1 MSEGDSDTRASGAVD
16 PGPTAANQPPP
27 GSPPQPAP
35 AAGYRPPPASAPPAS
50 GSLPAYGYRPSSGY
64 QPTHMGWATP
74 TPTPPTGRYPGV
86 GPRPGPPPVGPGFGV
101 GGGPGQQLRMPSG
114 LFPSGPPR
122 PAYREPFPIRGGAVA
137 LGIVGGGL
145 WMMLFG
151 LLASNTAGYAW
162 ISIVAGL
169 LAWAVALVLARI
181 GDRGAAVGLAM
192 SAAVALSI
200 AVIVIAVRWAAGDWP
215 LW

>member
-1 MSEGDSDTRASGAVD
+1 
-16 PGPTAANQPPP
+16 
-27 GSPPQPAP
+27 
-35 AAGYRPPPASAPPAS
+35 
-50 GSLPAYGYRPSSGY
+50 
-64 QPTHMGWATP
+64 
-74 TPTPPTGRYPGV
+74 
-86 GPRPGPPPVGPGFGV
+86 
-101 GGGPGQQLRMPSG
+101 
-114 LFPSGPPR
+114 
-122 PAYREPFPIRGGAVA
+122 
-137 LGIVGGGL
+137 
-145 WMMLFG
+145 MMLFG

-200 AVIVIAVRWAAGDWP
+200 AVIVIAVRWASGDWP